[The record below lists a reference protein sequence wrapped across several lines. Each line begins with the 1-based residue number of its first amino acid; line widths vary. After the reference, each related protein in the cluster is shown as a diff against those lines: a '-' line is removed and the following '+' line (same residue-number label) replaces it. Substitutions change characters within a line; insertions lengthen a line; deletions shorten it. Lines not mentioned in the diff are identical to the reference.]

1 MIFVSTLSSKNSVF
15 KMLSAYR
22 KARNLRFQIPPVRR
36 AFPFREGLMWT
47 LDLTVKIWLDEA
59 GKETKGVFPFQ
70 PTDMNLLKNLS
81 GRIRFLLKLIKEKA
95 V

>member
-36 AFPFREGLMWT
+36 AFPFREGLTWT
-47 LDLTVKIWLDEA
+47 VDLTVKIWLDGA
-59 GKETKGVFPFQ
+59 TKETKGVFPLRKTNRHE
-70 PTDMNLLKNLS
+70 PS
-81 GRIRFLLKLIKEKA
+81 
-95 V
+95 